1 MVPKGEVYNTL
12 EHLLARWAIENN
24 IVELVLVG
32 ASLNREVVNRSTPID

>member
-24 IVELVLVG
+24 IVELVLG
-32 ASLNREVVNRSTPID
+32 ASLHREVVNRSTPID

>member
-24 IVELVLVG
+24 IVELVLG
-32 ASLNREVVNRSTPID
+32 TSLHHEVLNRSTPID